1 MLDMILRIK
10 IIKFEMIVLLK
21 EIYNLFWGIVHSVQL
36 LLPFILSEIVSLNFQ
51 MLLILTDVTHIT
63 DLIF

>member
-1 MLDMILRIK
+1 MFDMILRIK